1 MQTNTE
7 QQNRANIEQL
17 PATALLSNDTAAQF
31 LDVAP
36 GTLETWRTTKRYA
49 LPFIK
54 VGRKVRYR
62 KGDLDAFLN
71 SRTMAGQAPEA
82 A

>member
-7 QQNRANIEQL
+7 QQDRATLEQL
-17 PATALLSNDTAAQF
+17 PPTALLSNDTAAQY
-31 LDVAP
+31 LDVRP
-36 GTLETWRTTKRYA
+36 GTLETWRTARRYA

-62 KGDLDAFLN
+62 KSDLDKFLT
-71 SRTMAGQAPEA
+71 SRTMAGQAAEA